1 MDFNKLLNQVLGS
14 VNGAGKPAGRSATNP
29 KDLLMKVGGAAAASS
44 LLSGILKKR
53 NVQKWVRAGSV
64 AALGALAY
72 HAYQNWQSQKN
83 SPAQPSATTS
93 PLPPSAFEPSG
104 AAAETAGRVILRT
117 MIAAAAADGLI
128 DDEERRLIS
137 SEGGDDP
144 EWQQWLAAEAAR
156 PATPVEIAAEI
167 GQNTALAAEA
177 YLAARMVCGDLAR
190 KEMVFLS
197 QLSHALQLDEAL
209 VDKLEQ
215 QAGF

>member
-1 MDFNKLLNQVLGS
+1 MDFNKLLNQVLAS
-14 VNGAGKPAGRSATNP
+14 VPGAGKPAGRSAAGP
-29 KDLLMKVGGAAAASS
+29 QDLLMKVGGAAVAGS
-44 LLSGILKKR
+44 LLSGMLKKR
-53 NVQKWVRAGSV
+53 NTQKWVRAGSM

-72 HAYQNWQSQKN
+72 HAYQNWQSQK
-83 SPAQPSATTS
+83 SSAGQAPAAAA
-93 PLPPSAFEPSG
+93 LPPAAFEPGG

-128 DDEERRLIS
+128 DDEERRLIG

-144 EWQQWLAAEAAR
+144 ELQQWLAAEAAR
-156 PATPVEIAAEI
+156 PATPAEIAAEI

-190 KEMVFLS
+190 KEIVFLS
-197 QLSHALQLDEAL
+197 QLSHALKLDEAL
-209 VDKLEQ
+209 VDNLEQ